1 MANLV
6 FKNAYVLINS
16 VDLSDHVRQVTLNYK
31 AEQQDDTAMGDSA
44 RSRIPG
50 LLDWDLDIE
59 FFQDYASGKVDATLF
74 SLVGAAPFAI
84 AVRPVNTTIAST
96 NPEYQGNAVL
106 ESYQPMG
113 GAVGENLMAPTKF
126 MGVGV
131 LTRDTTP

>member
-126 MGVGV
+126 MGVGA